1 MTRRRPK
8 EPDIRDGWWPRDKT
22 RQHQTQRRQLMRKL
36 SFPIYSTTYVRIDET
51 VHYIMKIWQHCF
63 TQQKIL
69 VHTTRKMCPVE
80 KNCSTWKVL
89 MLHIYAGVDLIERR
103 WHCLS
108 TVGLQIAMWLCMGRK
123 SSLKTQETV
132 SDRQCFNPILVT
144 GLESVNQL
152 FIGAVSRILFLIPL
166 NIQYWPFCLN
176 AIFLWISA
184 KCALM
189 INNNLYS
196 WYQKNDQRD

>member
-1 MTRRRPK
+1 MTTLFHTTTNFGPH
-8 EPDIRDGWWPRDKT
+8 DKKNVSCAE
-22 RQHQTQRRQLMRKL
+22 KL
-36 SFPIYSTTYVRIDET
+36 LHLESVALYLCWGRSNRET
-51 VHYIMKIWQHCF
+51 V
-63 TQQKIL
+63 TL
-69 VHTTRKMCPVE
+69 T
-80 KNCSTWKVL
+80 
-89 MLHIYAGVDLIERR
+89 
-103 WHCLS
+103 LS
-108 TVGLQIAMWLCMGRK
+108 TAGLQIAMWLCMGRK

-132 SDRQCFNPILVT
+132 SDGQCFNPILVP

-176 AIFLWISA
+176 AIFLWISV

-189 INNNLYS
+189 VNNNLYS

>member
-1 MTRRRPK
+1 MTRTRPK

-36 SFPIYSTTYVRIDET
+36 SFPIYSTTFVRIHET

-63 TQQKIL
+63 T
-69 VHTTRKMCPVE
+69 HTTTNFGPHNK
-80 KNCSTWKVL
+80 KNVSCAEILLHLKSVARYLCWGRSNRETVIQST
-89 MLHIYAGVDLIERR
+89 E
-103 WHCLS
+103 
-108 TVGLQIAMWLCMGRK
+108 GLQIAMWLCMGRK

-132 SDRQCFNPILVT
+132 SDRQCFYPILVP
-144 GLESVNQL
+144 GLESVNQS
-152 FIGAVSRILFLIPL
+152 FIGAVSRILFLIPF

-176 AIFLWISA
+176 AMFLWISA
-184 KCALM
+184 KCALK
-189 INNNLYS
+189 INNLYS